1 VIRSER
7 WGDNWLAVAP
17 PGAVAV
23 DLGRSAKNGRA
34 HRRSVRELP
43 PATPVV
49 LRASAPAAIARCRRF
64 AAEAGIEVEREYLA
78 FPSAS
83 APAFLV
89 EDAAQTIGVFVE
101 TALVTPPRTPFSTP
115 IEACLGA
122 LRALR
127 PWRLMRRIAPG
138 RVVVGSRR

>member
-1 VIRSER
+1 
-7 WGDNWLAVAP
+7 LAVAP

-23 DLGRSAKNGRA
+23 DLGRSATKRRA
-34 HRRSVRELP
+34 HGRSIRELP

-64 AAEAGIEVEREYLA
+64 AAEAGIDIEREYLA
-78 FPSAS
+78 FPSAR